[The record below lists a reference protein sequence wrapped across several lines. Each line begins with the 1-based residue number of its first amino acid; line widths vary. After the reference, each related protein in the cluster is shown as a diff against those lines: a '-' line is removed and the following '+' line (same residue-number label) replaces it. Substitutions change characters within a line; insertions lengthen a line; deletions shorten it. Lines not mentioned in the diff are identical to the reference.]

1 MPKGYLIAQIDVHD
15 TETYAKYTAQTPGIV
30 ADFGG
35 RFLVRAGQWQ
45 SLEGAEPGP
54 RVVLI
59 EFPSYEQAKQ
69 YHHSDAYHAVVA
81 IRQAASTGTVFI
93 VEGAD

>member
-15 TETYAKYTAQTPGIV
+15 AETYAKYTAQTPGIV
-30 ADFGG
+30 AQFGG
-35 RFLVRAGQWQ
+35 RFLVRAGQWE

-54 RVVLI
+54 RVVVI
-59 EFPSYEQAKQ
+59 EFPSYQQAKQ
-69 YHHSDAYHAVVA
+69 YHHSDAYQAVVA
-81 IRQAASTGTVFI
+81 TRQAASTGTVFI